1 MRAPSVDSLRDRMDV
16 CPVVE
21 HVKTGREC
29 DDILCKCVRTTQD
42 DWPAKPRVHTSMNIK
57 GLILRELAE
66 GLTEKELA
74 SAIGVA
80 EETLVNILADEFPVD
95 SVSWETFSKY
105 FRMDVDVLRTG
116 GSTHSITILNLSD
129 LVHQSNA
136 GLIRKIPL
144 LEWDQMGQLVLS
156 KDFPDIIHASA
167 TIDTIDI
174 SGKRTVA
181 VKVQDDSMETMF
193 SQGELI
199 FVDPDSTW
207 ESGDYVVVHHPNTIP
222 LRQVKFSENQYM
234 LHPLNRKYQS
244 IPLTRR
250 DKVWGK
256 VVRLTKSL

>member
-1 MRAPSVDSLRDRMDV
+1 
-16 CPVVE
+16 
-21 HVKTGREC
+21 
-29 DDILCKCVRTTQD
+29 
-42 DWPAKPRVHTSMNIK
+42 MNIK

-80 EETLVNILADEFPVD
+80 EETLVNILADKFPVD
-95 SVSWETFSKY
+95 SASWETFSEY

-136 GLIRKIPL
+136 GLIRKVPL

-156 KDFPDIIHASA
+156 HDCPDIIHAIV

-199 FVDPDSTW
+199 FVDPDSRW
-207 ESGDYVVVHHPNTIP
+207 ESGDYVVVHHPNMHPDTIL

-234 LHPLNRKYQS
+234 LHPLNQKYQS
-244 IPLTRR
+244 IPLTQR

>member
-1 MRAPSVDSLRDRMDV
+1 
-16 CPVVE
+16 
-21 HVKTGREC
+21 
-29 DDILCKCVRTTQD
+29 
-42 DWPAKPRVHTSMNIK
+42 MNIK

-80 EETLVNILADEFPVD
+80 EETLVNILVDKFPVD
-95 SVSWETFSKY
+95 SVSWEIFSKY

-129 LVHQSNA
+129 LVRQSKA

-144 LEWDQMGQLVLS
+144 LEWDQMGQLILS

-199 FVDPDSTW
+199 LVDPDSTW
-207 ESGDYVVVHHPNTIP
+207 ESGDYVVVHHPNMHPDTIL
-222 LRQVKFSENQYM
+222 LRQVKFSENQCM

-244 IPLTRR
+244 IPLTQR

>member
-1 MRAPSVDSLRDRMDV
+1 
-16 CPVVE
+16 
-21 HVKTGREC
+21 
-29 DDILCKCVRTTQD
+29 
-42 DWPAKPRVHTSMNIK
+42 MNIK

-80 EETLVNILADEFPVD
+80 EEVLVNILADKFPVD
-95 SVSWETFSKY
+95 SASWETFSRY

-129 LVHQSNA
+129 LVRHSNA

-156 KDFPDIIHASA
+156 NDFPDIIHAIV

-181 VKVQDDSMETMF
+181 VKVQDDSMETML
-193 SQGELI
+193 SQGEII

-207 ESGDYVVVHHPNTIP
+207 EAEDYVVVHHPNMRPDTIL
-222 LRQVKFSENQYM
+222 LRQVKCSGNQYM

-244 IPLTRR
+244 IPLTKR

>member
-1 MRAPSVDSLRDRMDV
+1 
-16 CPVVE
+16 
-21 HVKTGREC
+21 
-29 DDILCKCVRTTQD
+29 
-42 DWPAKPRVHTSMNIK
+42 MNIK

-74 SAIGVA
+74 SAVGVA
-80 EETLVNILADEFPVD
+80 EETLVNILADKFPVD
-95 SVSWETFSKY
+95 SVSWETFSRY

-129 LVHQSNA
+129 LVRQSKA

-144 LEWDQMGQLVLS
+144 LEWDQMGQLILS

-167 TIDTIDI
+167 MIDTIDI

-181 VKVQDDSMETMF
+181 VKVQDDSMETMI
-193 SQGELI
+193 SQGEII

-207 ESGDYVVVHHPNTIP
+207 ESEDYVVVHHPNMHPDTIL

-244 IPLTRR
+244 IPLTQR